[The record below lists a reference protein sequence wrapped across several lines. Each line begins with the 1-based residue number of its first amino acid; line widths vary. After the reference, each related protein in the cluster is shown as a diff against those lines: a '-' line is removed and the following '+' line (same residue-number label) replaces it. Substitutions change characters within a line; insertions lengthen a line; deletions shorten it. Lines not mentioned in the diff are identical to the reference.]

1 MEQILKQG
9 RIEVEKEKQKQE
21 MLTQKYENDKEDL
34 TELFKRDQVN
44 SNMVQE
50 KQRSALTDQLNSA
63 KHTIEMLTNEKEQ
76 LKNESRRTRD
86 AFETELI
93 RKNEESENL
102 KRALIDR
109 ELVFHSKFSLF
120 YDISLERKK
129 TSAFTFSNINFNEKT
144 EILYLFYI
152 QFYIFASM
160 AFELPQKTVQN
171 LSNFNHDTQ
180 TWLLSINNFL
190 KWRIIF
196 CMIWWVPA

>member
-102 KRALIDR
+102 KRALIDK

-120 YDISLERKK
+120 YDTSLERKK
-129 TSAFTFSNINFNEKT
+129 K
-144 EILYLFYI
+144 LVPLLFQI
-152 QFYIFASM
+152 
-160 AFELPQKTVQN
+160 
-171 LSNFNHDTQ
+171 
-180 TWLLSINNFL
+180 
-190 KWRIIF
+190 
-196 CMIWWVPA
+196 